1 MANYEQLKTAVNAVI
16 KTNGNNEI
24 TGAILQNVLNTII
37 STVGA
42 NAQYTGV
49 ATPATTPGTPDQNV
63 YYLAAVPGTYP
74 NFGNI
79 VVNPGEIAIISNTA
93 SGWTKTT
100 TGIASDMMQILV
112 GIRYMDSPTRYKP
125 TTTSGEELNG
135 GVVNIDDMEIV
146 IPSGQTGI
154 STYVQFIYGNSK
166 TNGFND
172 AIANGTPFKVLHKF
186 QLGDDAATTV
196 PSFLNL
202 ASTGTGW
209 TQSRRIV
216 CTYKI
221 GQYFYRLEEVTPTSQ
236 GTDPYNHLRTFMQ
249 ISSTTGGVGF
259 SAKYINSAVWISD
272 ERLELKIET
281 DELNALLG
289 QLDYVTNDVYTDGLF
304 FDRVQSALNG
314 ALTFRPQKYTGEALN
329 GATISS
335 DLRSFTIPAGI
346 TGYSSYVQAYF
357 DKGLP
362 DVYDGLD
369 YGYIYGC
376 LLVKINKA
384 TDANP
389 SYWST
394 GLRLGTSGTVVSTL
408 SKWYKHPTDPTLY
421 YIVSQTTRQ
430 KIDDTVVSNRGV
442 FAFPLQAKTL
452 LPVDNANSRTFQ
464 ILDAVIFV
472 DNQGTVN
479 VEFEKLGLQQVLT
492 QSPGIVDDVEKTI
505 TAVDLYEHM
514 EIRSNRGTVTKSNGQ
529 SFVRFA
535 PNTNMYGSFYSHRL
549 GVNGLGDVQ
558 VGDKIVIRDVVRV
571 QRGTNTFT
579 FEQLYSAAYMRI
591 NYTPTSGTVP
601 VYFFR
606 DGGTISAKLT
616 KTAETDKY
624 EFYEVVATI
633 TLNAAQIAAIYSG
646 TLTNMEITIMNNT
659 QLTLTDYF
667 NIGVLSTY
675 VGKIGTNAKW
685 ITDIRNKEKRT
696 EDELALIKSAIG
708 MPYNTNYTDALV
720 ALSSTLTTGTYRAN
734 GYTVAAGTS
743 EKGNTID
750 LLLDWNRFFGK
761 TPTEGTFDIFM
772 NYNGTGEET
781 FVIEAFDE
789 KYNKL
794 GDGTYWHDYN
804 NNYIRVNFPIR
815 GFRDMPR
822 IIIRVGVSSELAK
835 GYTMYYDHTVILGYG
850 LLSPINARLLALE
863 GMEQPNIVT
872 SPSGKKFQITV
883 TDDGVLGTQSFYFSK
898 MLVITHSY
906 GFHGRSDSLG
916 WFPTEPWGMAASAKA
931 KDYPHR
937 LLAKMQT
944 VNPEAEISHI
954 VNVATFERNHN
965 EPGFNFSDYD
975 YLNAYDFDVIV
986 IKIGENAGSNYP
998 NMAAHL
1004 IELIDNHVGKNKNFK
1019 LFIASMFAYS
1029 SDTWD
1034 SQPVG
1039 MNNEFAKVATHYG
1052 TRLVMINKNGGS
1064 YGNQYTAYN
1073 PVNLLPPKDDGTQ
1086 PDKSTEVTAGVLGHP
1101 GDTGM
1106 EMIASEFWT
1115 EVKRIYQITE

>member
-42 NAQYTGV
+42 KAQYTGV
-49 ATPATTPGTPDQNV
+49 ATPTTTPGMPDQNV

-93 SGWTKTT
+93 SGWSKTS

-125 TTTSGEELNG
+125 SKTSGEALNG
-135 GVVNIDDMEIV
+135 GVINLNDMEIV
-146 IPSGQTGI
+146 IPNGKTGYQ
-154 STYVQFIYGNSK
+154 TYVQFIYKNSK
-166 TNGFND
+166 ENGFND
-172 AIANGTPFKVLHKF
+172 AIDNGTPFKVLHKV
-186 QLGDDAATTV
+186 QLGNDAATTI
-196 PSFLNL
+196 PDFLGF
-202 ASTGTGW
+202 ASGGVSW
-209 TQSRRIV
+209 VVSRRII

-236 GTDPYNHLRTFMQ
+236 GTDPNNYLRTYMQ
-249 ISSTTGGVGF
+249 IRSRTETVGF

-281 DELNALLG
+281 DELNTLLG
-289 QLDYVTNDVYTDGLF
+289 QLDYVTKDIYTDGLF

-314 ALTFRPQKYTGEALN
+314 LLTFRPPRYTGKAFN
-329 GATISS
+329 GATVDEADKSI
-335 DLRSFTIPAGI
+335 TIPAGI
-346 TGYSSYVQAYF
+346 NGYNSYVQAYF

-362 DVYDGLD
+362 DAYDGLD

-376 LLVKINKA
+376 LLVKIDKE

-389 SYWST
+389 SYWGV
-394 GLRLGTSGTVVSTL
+394 GLRLGITGTNVSTL
-408 SKWYKHPTDPTLY
+408 NKWYKHPTDPTLY
-421 YIVSQTTRQ
+421 YIVTQTTRQ

-442 FAFPLQAKTL
+442 FAIPLQVKN
-452 LPVDNANSRTFQ
+452 LPIDNANSRTFK

-479 VEFEKLGLQQVLT
+479 IEFEKLGFIQVLG
-492 QSPGIVDDVEKTI
+492 SDGGIIDNVEKTV
-505 TAVDLYEHM
+505 TAIDLYEHM
-514 EIRSNRGTVTKSNGQ
+514 TIKSKNGTITKSNGQ
-529 SFVRFA
+529 TFVTFA
-535 PNTNMYGSFYSHRL
+535 PNTNMFGVNYSHQL

-558 VGDKIVIRDVVRV
+558 VGDKIAMRDVVRV

-579 FEQLYSAAYMRI
+579 FEQLYRAAYMRI
-591 NYTPTSGTVP
+591 NYTPTSGNVP
-601 VYFFR
+601 VYYFSS
-606 DGGTISAKLT
+606 GGTISAKLT

-624 EFYEVVATI
+624 EFYEIIATI
-633 TLNAAQIAAIYSG
+633 TLNATQIAAIYSG
-646 TLTNMEITIMNNT
+646 TLTNMEITIMSN
-659 QLTLTDYF
+659 QELTLTDYF
-667 NIGVLSTY
+667 NVGLLSTY

-685 ITDIRNKEKRT
+685 VTDIRNKEKRT

-720 ALSSTLTTGTYRAN
+720 SLSSTLTTGTYRAN

-750 LLLDWNRFFGK
+750 LLLDWSRFFGK

-822 IIIRVGVSSELAK
+822 IIIRVAVSSELAK

-850 LLSPINARLLALE
+850 MLSPINARLLALE

-883 TDDGVLGTQSFYFSK
+883 TDDGVLGAQSFYFSK

-906 GFHGRSDSLG
+906 GLHGRSDSLG
-916 WFPTEPWGMAASAKA
+916 WFPTEPWGMAASAKE

-998 NMAAHL
+998 NMAEHL

-1019 LFIASMFAYS
+1019 LFIASMFEYS

-1034 SQPVG
+1034 NQPVG
-1039 MNNEFAKVATHYG
+1039 MNNEFAKVATHYR

-1086 PDKSTEVTAGVLGHP
+1086 PDKNTEVYAGVLGHP

-1115 EVKRIYQITE
+1115 EIKRIYQITE

>member
-1 MANYEQLKTAVNAVI
+1 MANYEQLKAAVNADI

-63 YYLAAVPGTYP
+63 YYLAAVPGTYT
-74 NFGNI
+74 NFGGI
-79 VVNPGEIAIISNTA
+79 VVNPGEVAIISNTA

-100 TGIASDMMQILV
+100 TGIGSDMMQILV
-112 GIRYMDSPTRYKP
+112 GLRYMDNPSRWNYDHTDGK
-125 TTTSGEELNG
+125 SLNG
-135 GVVNIDDMEIV
+135 GIANTNDMTVIIPAGVNG
-146 IPSGQTGI
+146 S
-154 STYVQFIYGNSK
+154 STYVQYIWNNSR
-166 TNGFND
+166 TNGFNM
-172 AIANGTPFKVLHKF
+172 AVGVPFKVLMKF
-186 QLGDDAATTV
+186 KISDDTDTLPNYVTANAD
-196 PSFLNL
+196 
-202 ASTGTGW
+202 GTGW
-209 TQSRRIV
+209 TKTRRTI

-221 GQYFYRLEEVTPTSQ
+221 NGYWYQLFEITVSNF
-236 GTDPYNHLRTFMQ
+236 GTDKANYLRTYLLNN
-249 ISSTTGGVGF
+249 SSNASGT
-259 SAKYINSAVWISD
+259 SARVLQLINCAVWSSD
-272 ERLELKIET
+272 EKLEKQIET
-281 DELNALLG
+281 EALQSLLLDLNFTTP
-289 QLDYVTNDVYTDGLF
+289 DDLF
-304 FDRVQSALNG
+304 MNRVQRALNG
-314 ALTFRPQKYTGEALN
+314 LLTLRTPKYTGQALN
-329 GATISS
+329 DATVN
-335 DLRSFTIPAGI
+335 LATRTLTIPAGK
-346 TGYSSYVQAYF
+346 TGTRAYIQSYF
-357 DKGLP
+357 ETGLP
-362 DVYDGLD
+362 EVYANLD
-369 YGYIYGC
+369 YGYIYGVNV
-376 LLVKINKA
+376 VKFSKPS
-384 TDANP
+384 DANI
-389 SYWST
+389 SYWSA
-394 GLRLGTSGTVVSTL
+394 GIRISEGVNVADWQ
-408 SKWYKHPTDPTLY
+408 KIYAHPTDPNIFYFISRTTKAKLDAATALKNVFTL
-421 YIVSQTTRQ
+421 
-430 KIDDTVVSNRGV
+430 
-442 FAFPLQAKTL
+442 PLQNAS
-452 LPVDNANSRTFQ
+452 LPVDSANARTYQ
-464 ILDAVIFV
+464 ILDSCIFV
-472 DNQGTVN
+472 DYQSETSI
-479 VEFEKLGLQQVLT
+479 EFEKLGFKEVLRT
-492 QSPGIVDDVEKTI
+492 NSDIIDTVEKTV
-505 TAVDLYEHM
+505 TAVDLYEHIAI
-514 EIRSNRGTVTKSNGQ
+514 ESNRGTVVKSNGQ
-529 SFVRFA
+529 TFVNFA
-535 PNTNMYGSFYSHRL
+535 PNTNMYGAYYMHRL
-549 GVNGLGDVQ
+549 GINGLGDVQ
-558 VGDKIVIRDVVRV
+558 VGDKIVMRDVVRV
-571 QRGTNTFT
+571 QRGTNTFS
-579 FEQLYSAAYMRI
+579 FEQLYTSAYMRI
-591 NYTPTSGTVP
+591 NYTPTSGNVP
-601 VYFFR
+601 TYYFR
-606 DGGTISAKLT
+606 DGMTISATLT
-616 KTAETDKY
+616 KTSTTNKY
-624 EFYEVVATI
+624 EFYEVVAII
-633 TLNAAQIAAIYSG
+633 TLNATQIAAIYSG
-646 TLTNMEITIMNNT
+646 TFTNMVITIMSNT
-659 QLTLTDYF
+659 RLTLTDYF
-667 NIGVLSTY
+667 NIGLLSTY
-675 VGKIGTNAKW
+675 VGKIGTNNKFV
-685 ITDIRNKEKRT
+685 TDIRNKEKRT
-696 EDELALIKSAIG
+696 EDELTLIKSAIG

-720 ALSSTLTTGTYRAN
+720 GISSTLTTGTYRAN

-898 MLVITHSY
+898 ILVITHSY
-906 GFHGRSDSLG
+906 GLHSRSDSLG

-937 LLAKMQT
+937 LLEKMQT

-954 VNVATFERNHN
+954 VNVATFEKNHN
-965 EPGFNFSDYD
+965 EPGFNFNDYD

-1019 LFIASMFAYS
+1019 LFIASMFEYS

-1034 SQPVG
+1034 SQPEG
-1039 MNNEFAKVATHYG
+1039 MNNEFARVATHYG

-1064 YGNQYTAYN
+1064 YGDQYTAYN

-1086 PDKSTEVTAGVLGHP
+1086 PDKNTEVNAGVLGHP